1 MAQEALLRTHGL
13 TMRFDGLTAVD
24 GVDITLRRGE
34 IHALL
39 GPNGAGKTT
48 LFNLIAGALRPT
60 AGSIRFAD
68 KDVTALRPDWRCRA
82 GIARTFQITQPFAR
96 LTVEQNVMCGALA
109 RFSSM
114 RRVREE
120 VQGVIDA
127 VGLAAK
133 REAPAGTLSTG
144 QRKRLEL
151 ARALATAP
159 SLLLIDELSGGIDQ
173 PSLPA
178 LEALV
183 RGLNRDGLTVLMI
196 DHNLEFVGR
205 LAQRVSFLAGGQLL
219 AEGTM
224 AQIHAHAAV
233 RDLYLGRARA

>member
-133 REAPAGTLSTG
+133 REAPAGT
-144 QRKRLEL
+144 
-151 ARALATAP
+151 
-159 SLLLIDELSGGIDQ
+159 
-173 PSLPA
+173 
-178 LEALV
+178 
-183 RGLNRDGLTVLMI
+183 
-196 DHNLEFVGR
+196 
-205 LAQRVSFLAGGQLL
+205 
-219 AEGTM
+219 
-224 AQIHAHAAV
+224 
-233 RDLYLGRARA
+233 